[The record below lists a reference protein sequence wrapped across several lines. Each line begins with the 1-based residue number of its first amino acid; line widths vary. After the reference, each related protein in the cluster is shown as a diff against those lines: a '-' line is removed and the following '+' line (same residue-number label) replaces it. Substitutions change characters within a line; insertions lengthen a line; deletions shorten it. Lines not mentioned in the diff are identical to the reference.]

1 MKSVFGLSLLA
12 ASASAFAPQQQ
23 RASAQSALKA
33 FEGEIGATP
42 INGEMVCWDP
52 LGFCTDQASFD
63 KFRSL
68 ELKHGRVAS
77 TFCFSVSLHRIDW
90 WRWIVYLDLVR
101 TSHLTQLPASPFLYL
116 KCLPFWDTP
125 VPGKPLTVSLAVPI
139 SPVATRLSWKSL
151 PLICWLLFSPF
162 AVSWN

>member
-116 KCLPFWDTP
+116 KCLPF
-125 VPGKPLTVSLAVPI
+125 GIRQYLGNH
-139 SPVATRLSWKSL
+139 L
-151 PLICWLLFSPF
+151 PFPWLCRFPRWPQGCLGNPSR
-162 AVSWN
+162 